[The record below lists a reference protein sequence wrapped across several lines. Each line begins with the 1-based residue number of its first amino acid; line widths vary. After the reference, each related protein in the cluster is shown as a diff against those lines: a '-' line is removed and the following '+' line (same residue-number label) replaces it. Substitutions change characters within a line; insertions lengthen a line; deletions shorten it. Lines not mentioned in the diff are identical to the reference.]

1 MEQDNYKSVSEI
13 KKKVVSV
20 DNTESKNQPTVI
32 TMTDGVL
39 IPKKGNKHLV
49 TSWRLTFFGALILLI
64 SLCVFKKD
72 IYWKIFIY
80 VITGLPTTFECT
92 IFAIF

>member
-39 IPKKGNKHLV
+39 IPKKGNKHLF
-49 TSWRLTFFGALILLI
+49 TSWRLTFWGSLVLLI

-72 IYWKIFIY
+72 LYGKIFLYI
-80 VITGLPTTFECT
+80 IC
-92 IFAIF
+92 